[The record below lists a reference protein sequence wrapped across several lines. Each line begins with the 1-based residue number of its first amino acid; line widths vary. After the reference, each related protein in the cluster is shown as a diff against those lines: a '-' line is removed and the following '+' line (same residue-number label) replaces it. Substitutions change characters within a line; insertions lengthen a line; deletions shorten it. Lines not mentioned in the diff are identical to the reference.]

1 MNTGGGGVLLS
12 PESLVLLI
20 KNKNK
25 KLIDFNWKDYNKLP
39 VELTTVVGDYINIIN
54 MTFI

>member
-1 MNTGGGGVLLS
+1 MKKKHKIS
-12 PESLVLLI
+12 I
-20 KNKNK
+20 K

-39 VELTTVVGDYINIIN
+39 IELTTVVGDYINIIN